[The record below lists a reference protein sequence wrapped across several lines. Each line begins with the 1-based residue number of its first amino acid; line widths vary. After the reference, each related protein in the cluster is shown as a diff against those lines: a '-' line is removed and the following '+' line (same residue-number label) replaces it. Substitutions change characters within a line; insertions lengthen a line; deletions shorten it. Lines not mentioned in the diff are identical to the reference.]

1 MAFLQIIF
9 TQSLFSDATLSL
21 LEKSSPPSSVS
32 DSLVDSMEND
42 ENDDKV
48 SEDGSFHPSLDDSFD
63 LDEIREACESMCQY
77 DNDDVAEDKEPIGEQ
92 QSNTPKEE
100 RTGSIENIID
110 YPQNEQSEDYSY
122 ESEESEDDFDDEDE
136 TTLSITS
143 TVVRDVNRVRQE
155 LNLTNDDS
163 QECPN
168 WSESRIEEKDSYN
181 TNENENKNLDQ
192 TIIPSII
199 VETSTVKDLDQ
210 AFVDSMKEDEN
221 KHENSNPID
230 CSITRIQVGNERSDT
245 SVSIHDV
252 QGMSTVD
259 FADEGSE
266 TESEE
271 SFYSVGTDSEHSPR
285 STIDTSLYL
294 RSPNHLEEVDD
305 KYEGD
310 DEVESD
316 NEKGADC
323 SMGSDAKIEASGPR
337 NSLEAEAS
345 MSPLDRFQVQ
355 ILSGGTECKVTP
367 IGGDIMKASNSPI
380 VQVTSPVLP
389 SSVSSREKRKQQA
402 VRKSEASEDDSES
415 ILFKRNEEVP
425 SSSFEDEAAPS
436 ASFQSPEVKR
446 SSDQVGEMKRDM
458 SLQDEAS
465 IAESTQT
472 DLKSFVSSHTSFDE
486 DDENETESIL
496 TSRASST
503 RKSLLE
509 SNISVENSKDRG
521 FFENTLEN
529 TVIPEETSIQNQA
542 LGSQLSISR
551 ASIDRA
557 SEKLGRDSSLS
568 KRLSQGQ
575 ESSPLQKSTQ
585 ISSTP
590 ITGETPKASAAI
602 KSIMSRTPRAAA
614 FIEKHMGE
622 EDKGRLI
629 EVLQKA
635 TSSVKSERRRR
646 SSTRNTGTMMNLDS
660 DFASESPRKSNANEK
675 SFASSLPEDD
685 DRLINPVSLQEYE
698 SAAPI
703 IRKLI
708 SCDDLNRGII
718 ALNNWLISQGDDVPS
733 SFAEST
739 AVDILGKTFE
749 KKQVKRIFPCLC
761 SLHRMMIIRKK
772 NGSNDKS
779 EMHYVIYKEKK

>member
-1 MAFLQIIF
+1 
-9 TQSLFSDATLSL
+9 
-21 LEKSSPPSSVS
+21 
-32 DSLVDSMEND
+32 MEDD
-42 ENDDKV
+42 ENNDKEI

-77 DNDDVAEDKEPIGEQ
+77 DNDDVVVEKEQVDEH
-92 QSNTPKEE
+92 QSNTPAKE
-100 RTGSIENIID
+100 RTGSVENIID
-110 YPQNEQSEDYSY
+110 YSQSEQSEDNSY

-181 TNENENKNLDQ
+181 TNENECKNLDQ

-199 VETSTVKDLDQ
+199 VEASTVKDLDQ

-221 KHENSNPID
+221 KQEKSNPID

-294 RSPNHLEEVDD
+294 RSPKHLEEVDD

-310 DEVESD
+310 VEVESD
-316 NEKGADC
+316 NEKEADC
-323 SMGSDAKIEASGPR
+323 SMDSEAKIEASVPR
-337 NSLEAEAS
+337 NSLEPEAS

-415 ILFKRNEEVP
+415 ILFKQNEEVP
-425 SSSFEDEAAPS
+425 SSSFGDEAVPS
-436 ASFQSPEVKR
+436 ASFQSPQVKR
-446 SSDQVGEMKRDM
+446 SSDPMKRDT

-465 IAESTQT
+465 VAESIQT
-472 DLKSFVSSHTSFDE
+472 DLKSFVSSHTSFE
-486 DDENETESIL
+486 QDDENERESIL

-509 SNISVENSKDRG
+509 TNISIENSNDRG
-521 FFENTLEN
+521 FLENTLEN
-529 TVIPEETSIQNQA
+529 TAIPEDPLIQNEA
-542 LGSQLSISR
+542 LGTQLSIMR
-551 ASIDRA
+551 ASIGRA
-557 SEKLGRDSSLS
+557 SEKIGRDSSLS
-568 KRLSQGQ
+568 KRFSQGQ
-575 ESSPLQKSTQ
+575 KTSPLQKSPQ
-585 ISSTP
+585 LSSTP

-602 KSIMSRTPRAAA
+602 SSIMSRTPRAAA

-635 TSSVKSERRRR
+635 ASSAKSERRRR
-646 SSTRNTGTMMNLDS
+646 SSTRNTGAMMNLDS

-675 SFASSLPEDD
+675 SFASTLPEDD

>member
-1 MAFLQIIF
+1 M
-9 TQSLFSDATLSL
+9 
-21 LEKSSPPSSVS
+21 S
-32 DSLVDSMEND
+32 DSVVDSMEDD
-42 ENDDKV
+42 ENDDEEI

-77 DNDDVAEDKEPIGEQ
+77 DKDDAVVEKEQVDEH
-92 QSNTPKEE
+92 QSNLPEKE
-100 RTGSIENIID
+100 RTGSIEEIID
-110 YPQNEQSEDYSY
+110 YSQSEQSEDNSY
-122 ESEESEDDFDDEDE
+122 ESEESEDDFDDDE

-181 TNENENKNLDQ
+181 TNENESKNLDQ
-192 TIIPSII
+192 NIIPSII

-221 KHENSNPID
+221 KQEKSNPID

-294 RSPNHLEEVDD
+294 QSPNHLEEVDD

-316 NEKGADC
+316 NEKGANC
-323 SMGSDAKIEASGPR
+323 SMDGEAKIDASAPR
-337 NSLEAEAS
+337 NSLEPEAS

-402 VRKSEASEDDSES
+402 LRKSEASEDDSES
-415 ILFKRNEEVP
+415 ILFKQNEEVP
-425 SSSFEDEAAPS
+425 SSSFGDEAPS
-436 ASFQSPEVKR
+436 ASFQSPQVKR
-446 SSDQVGEMKRDM
+446 CSDPMKRDT

-465 IAESTQT
+465 VAESIQT
-472 DLKSFVSSHTSFDE
+472 DLKSFVSSHTSFE
-486 DDENETESIL
+486 QDDENERESIL
-496 TSRASST
+496 SSRASST
-503 RKSLLE
+503 CKSLLE
-509 SNISVENSKDRG
+509 TNISIENSNDRG
-521 FFENTLEN
+521 FLENTLEN
-529 TVIPEETSIQNQA
+529 TAIPEDPLIQNEA
-542 LGSQLSISR
+542 LGTQLSIRR

-557 SEKLGRDSSLS
+557 SEKFGRDSSLS
-568 KRLSQGQ
+568 KRFFQGQ
-575 ESSPLQKSTQ
+575 KASPLQKSSQ
-585 ISSTP
+585 LSSTP

-602 KSIMSRTPRAAA
+602 SSIMSRTPRAAA

-635 TSSVKSERRRR
+635 TSSAKSESRRR
-646 SSTRNTGTMMNLDS
+646 SSTRNTGAMMNLDS

-675 SFASSLPEDD
+675 SFASTLPEDD